1 MRHKAAVCLSVAF
14 CFLASSFPTMG
25 KKMQGRGH
33 SGGSRYCQ
41 AKNASVVLASPKAL

>member
-1 MRHKAAVCLSVAF
+1 MRHKATVCLSVAF
-14 CFLASSFPTMG
+14 CLLASSFPTMG

-41 AKNASVVLASPKAL
+41 TENSSVVLASPKAL